1 MGFLAASASVC
12 YFQVVGT
19 FNLNQQL
26 PEILQQLRSEG
37 FRSIEQ
43 SSEELSTGW
52 VELDDYESSSFAS
65 EQSCRRDQQLCFS
78 LRQDRRRIPAA
89 LLKRQVALL
98 SDKYLAE
105 NPNYNRVPKAEREQ
119 IRDTARSLL
128 LARSLPAPTCY
139 DIVWNT
145 EQQLLRFCTLN
156 QKAIDSFQG
165 LFHQTF
171 PGLRLHLLH
180 PMARAERLLEDE
192 LQTKL
197 KQADQSQTDSA
208 LEQVEANLWLGS
220 DFLRWMMYRTLNS
233 DSQYSICCPGPLLDK
248 QSFNA
253 YLDNRLV
260 LSGGGQEGAQKITV
274 AGPQDRFS
282 EVHTAL
288 AQQKQIDEATLHM
301 QLDEELSWKLNLK
314 ADRFQF
320 GSFRTP
326 MISPESD
333 PEDDPAIAAEAAF
346 FTKLG
351 ALEEGEQM
359 FNSLLKTFLTLRLG
373 NEWTAESNAIDAW
386 LAE

>member
-12 YFQVVGT
+12 YFQVIGS
-19 FNLNQQL
+19 FNRNEQL
-26 PEILQQLRSEG
+26 PEILQQLRNEG

-43 SSEELSTGW
+43 SAEELSTGW

-65 EQSCRRDQQLCFS
+65 EQSCLRDRQLCFS

-89 LLKRQVALL
+89 LLKRQIALL
-98 SDKYLAE
+98 NDKYLAE

-128 LARSLPAPTCY
+128 LTRSLPAPTCY

-145 EQQLLRFCTLN
+145 EQQLLRFCSLN
-156 QKAIDSFQG
+156 QKTIDSFQG

-180 PMARAERLLEDE
+180 PMARAELLLEKE
-192 LQTKL
+192 LQTRL
-197 KQADQSQTDSA
+197 QQADQSQTDSA

-220 DFLRWMMYRTLNS
+220 DFLRWLMYRTLNS
-233 DSQYSICCPGPLLDK
+233 DSRYSINCPGPLLEK
-248 QSFNA
+248 QPFSA

-288 AQQKQIDEATLHM
+288 AQQKEIDEATLHL
-301 QLDEELSWKLNLK
+301 QLDEELSWKLTLK
-314 ADRFQF
+314 GDRFQF

-326 MISPESD
+326 MVRLEND
-333 PEDDPAIAAEAAF
+333 PEDDPAVAAEAAF

-351 ALEEGEQM
+351 AVEEGEQM
-359 FNSLLKTFLTLRLG
+359 FNSLLKTFLKLRLG
-373 NEWTAESNAIDAW
+373 DDWTTEANAIAAW